1 MRGASGAAGAAD
13 YTLSLRYAATPFGS
27 QRRLSGKGRF
37 ISFAP
42 FVLDFDAEHGSYTVV
57 GTTKDATAEST
68 WRLIRETGA
77 IGQHTA
83 ERRCDCSSGRAGT
96 RGTCD
101 EHQPASRARGAA
113 QPGRHPD
120 DNRDAPRA
128 AHDVVLRGVI
138 VSTAPRL
145 CQNAADASQFPLRH
159 CATAP
164 YRADVG
170 TVSLPGGV
178 AMFSLSLRQLRQLRH
193 DRAAAQS

>member
-77 IGQHTA
+77 IGSTPQ
-83 ERRCDCSSGRAGT
+83 SV
-96 RGTCD
+96 
-101 EHQPASRARGAA
+101 
-113 QPGRHPD
+113 
-120 DNRDAPRA
+120 DAIARA
-128 AHDVVLRGVI
+128 AGLAPEGRVTSTSRRHVREALRNREGI
-138 VSTAPRL
+138 RTTTETRRGQLTTLYCEVS
-145 CQNAADASQFPLRH
+145 S
-159 CATAP
+159 
-164 YRADVG
+164 
-170 TVSLPGGV
+170 
-178 AMFSLSLRQLRQLRH
+178 
-193 DRAAAQS
+193 